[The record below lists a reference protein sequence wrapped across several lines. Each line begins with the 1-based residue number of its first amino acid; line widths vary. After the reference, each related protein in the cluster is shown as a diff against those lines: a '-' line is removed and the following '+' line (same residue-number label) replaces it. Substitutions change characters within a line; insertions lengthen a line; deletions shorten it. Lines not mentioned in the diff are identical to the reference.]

1 MTIRGFLFPA
11 LACLFAACAPQSTPK
26 PSPSPARKEPLVS
39 RTPAAPVRNTAIQ
52 AESYIVIDTLTGKI
66 LAEKNARTPRAVAS
80 TQKLLTALCVY
91 RAGSLE
97 DPVTIELTDTQVE
110 PSKIYVA
117 PGETY
122 TRRTLVKA
130 LLVRSGND
138 IAKALARDVSGSEA
152 EFVAYMNRTAASLG
166 MTSSFFRNPHGLTE
180 PGQYSTALDL
190 AMLAREVTKIPF
202 YRQCM
207 RTKEYTFEYPDGRT
221 KTLENTNKVLKR
233 LPYCT
238 GMKTGYTKASGRC
251 LISSGVLNGKA
262 VIAVALGSTS
272 SEIWNDSVKLLKGH
286 LE

>member
-1 MTIRGFLFPA
+1 MTIHGFLFPA

-39 RTPAAPVRNTAIQ
+39 RTPATPVRNTAIQ

-238 GMKTGYTKASGRC
+238 GMKTGYTRASGRC